1 MTASTQ
7 TLRTRGA
14 LTWTLRQFFHEEG
27 FIEVEAPSIVCSPGL
42 EPHLD
47 AIEVCQSHSGDQLSD
62 RRWLH
67 TSPEYALKR
76 VLCSG
81 LDRVYHLGSSFRDE
95 PSSSTHSPEFCMLEW
110 YMRDA
115 SLDDLM
121 AQCERLLSALAKRML
136 ADPQSIIAV
145 DPTSHMSVQRRLV
158 SFQAPFE
165 RLSVHEAFLK
175 YAHIDLTATQTEET
189 LAEAAR
195 EVGVAE
201 RGLYGGWDDLY
212 FQIFMDKVEPH
223 LGRGRPT
230 FLYNFPASQAAL
242 AKLDPHDPRW
252 ALRFEIFNDGVE
264 LANAFDELSD
274 PQEQRAR
281 FIADQAERRRLN
293 KVVYPIDEPLLSN
306 LTRLGQCVGIALGV
320 DRLMMLLLGAQSID
334 EVRTQSWLTP

>member
-7 TLRTRGA
+7 TLRMRGA
-14 LTWTLRQFFHEEG
+14 LIWTLRQFFHDEG

-47 AIEVCQSHSGDQLSD
+47 AIEIRRSQSGDKSRD

-95 PSSSTHSPEFCMLEW
+95 PSSSTHSPEFTMLEW

-121 AQCERLLSALAKRML
+121 SQCERLLCTLASRML
-136 ADPQSIIAV
+136 EDPPSIIAT
-145 DPTSHMSVQRRLV
+145 DQTSQNDVLRRLNAL
-158 SFQAPFE
+158 QAPFE
-165 RLSVHEAFLK
+165 RLSVHEAFLR
-175 YAHIDLTATQTEET
+175 YAHIDLLEHPTAER

-201 RGLYGGWDDLY
+201 RGLHGGWDALY
-212 FQIFMDKVEPH
+212 FQIFMDKIEPH
-223 LGRGRPT
+223 LGRDRPT

-242 AKLDPHDPRW
+242 AKLDPHDSRW
-252 ALRFEIFNDGVE
+252 ALRFEIFIDGIE

-274 PQEQRAR
+274 PLEQRAR
-281 FIADQAERRRLN
+281 FIVDQAERRQLN
-293 KVVYPIDEPLLSN
+293 KEVYPIDEPLLST
-306 LTRLGQCVGIALGV
+306 LAHLGQCVGIALGV
-320 DRLMMLLLGAQSID
+320 DRLMMLMLGAQSID
-334 EVRTQSWLTP
+334 EVRTQSWHGP